1 MTAVLTY
8 LIAFVV
14 LISVITIIHESGHF
28 FAARICRVKV
38 LDFSIGMGPSILQK
52 QDKLQTNYN
61 IRILPIGGFVQ
72 MLGEG
77 ENSSEKDSFQS
88 KPYHQRLFIVLAGPM
103 ANFILAFI
111 IFAGL
116 NLYGIQEI
124 SSDIGQV
131 KKDSPAYN
139 AGIVPGTKIKRI
151 DESFVETRMEVQSA
165 LLRRLGETGNINIE
179 TEDSQGAT
187 SSHQIYISEWL
198 KGQEPNDLMRDLGMY
213 LPSEIII
220 AQMTE
225 NGPAENSG
233 LMIGDKINAIDFNEI
248 QSWEDLKFF
257 INLSEGKEILV
268 SISRNNSNYDYL
280 VQPEYRESP
289 EAAWLIG
296 IAANLKILPSSIIK
310 KRYGLFEGSVKALK
324 DTYSKS
330 AESLIFLKKMVQGL
344 ISPKNLGG
352 PVMIGQYAGDSI
364 KYGGLFSFLMLM
376 ALISIG
382 LGIIN
387 LLPIPVLDGGQAVM
401 MTLEKIK
408 GSPLSE
414 NFVGISHRLGIAFIV
429 CLMIFTFFNDLSR
442 IFCIEFKTIS
452 FVSFATVA
460 KYISI
465 IKENRASYRS
475 SILADR

>member
-8 LIAFVV
+8 LIAFVI

-52 QDKLQTNYN
+52 QDKHQTNYN

-77 ENSSEKDSFQS
+77 ENSAEKDSFQS

-103 ANFILAFI
+103 ANFILAFM

-139 AGIVPGTKIKRI
+139 AGIESGTKIKRI

-165 LLRRLGETGNINIE
+165 LLRRLGETGIINIE
-179 TEDSQGAT
+179 TEDFRGST

-257 INLSEGKEILV
+257 INSSEGKEILV
-268 SISRNNSNYDYL
+268 SISRNNSNFDYL

-289 EAAWLIG
+289 EPAWLIG

-310 KRYGLFEGSVKALK
+310 KRYGLLEGSVKAFK

-330 AESLIFLKKMVQGL
+330 VESLIFLKKMVQGL
-344 ISPKNLGG
+344 ISPRNLGG

-414 NFVGISHRLGIAFIV
+414 NFVGISYRLGIAFIV

-442 IFCIEFKTIS
+442 IF
-452 FVSFATVA
+452 
-460 KYISI
+460 
-465 IKENRASYRS
+465 
-475 SILADR
+475 

>member
-52 QDKLQTNYN
+52 QDKHQTNYN

-77 ENSSEKDSFQS
+77 ESSSEKDSFQS

-116 NLYGIQEI
+116 NIYGIQEI

-139 AGIVPGTKIKRI
+139 AGIESGTKIKRI

-165 LLRRLGETGNINIE
+165 LLRRLGETGIINIE
-179 TEDSQGAT
+179 TEDFQGTT

-257 INLSEGKEILV
+257 INSSEGKEILV
-268 SISRNNSNYDYL
+268 SISRNNSNFDYL

-289 EAAWLIG
+289 EPAWLIG

-310 KRYGLFEGSVKALK
+310 KRYGLLEGSVKAFK

-330 AESLIFLKKMVQGL
+330 AESLIFLRKMVQGL
-344 ISPKNLGG
+344 ISPRNLGG

-414 NFVGISHRLGIAFIV
+414 NFVGISYRLGIAFIV
-429 CLMIFTFFNDLSR
+429 CLRIFTFFNDLSR
-442 IFCIEFKTIS
+442 IF
-452 FVSFATVA
+452 
-460 KYISI
+460 
-465 IKENRASYRS
+465 
-475 SILADR
+475 

>member
-1 MTAVLTY
+1 MTAVLIY

-52 QDKLQTNYN
+52 QDKHQTNYN

-77 ENSSEKDSFQS
+77 ENSAEKDSFQS

-103 ANFILAFI
+103 ANFILAFM

-139 AGIVPGTKIKRI
+139 AGIESGTKIKRI

-165 LLRRLGETGNINIE
+165 LLRRLGETGIINIE
-179 TEDSQGAT
+179 TEDFRGST

-257 INLSEGKEILV
+257 INSSEGKEILV
-268 SISRNNSNYDYL
+268 SISRNNSNFDYL
-280 VQPEYRESP
+280 VQPEFRESP
-289 EAAWLIG
+289 EPAWLIG

-310 KRYGLFEGSVKALK
+310 KRYGLLEGSVKAFK

-344 ISPKNLGG
+344 ISPRNLGG

-414 NFVGISHRLGIAFIV
+414 NFVGISYRLGIAFIV

-442 IFCIEFKTIS
+442 IF
-452 FVSFATVA
+452 
-460 KYISI
+460 
-465 IKENRASYRS
+465 
-475 SILADR
+475 

>member
-1 MTAVLTY
+1 MTAVLIY

-52 QDKLQTNYN
+52 QDRHQTNYN

-72 MLGEG
+72 MLGEV

-116 NLYGIQEI
+116 NIYGIQEI

-131 KKDSPAYN
+131 RKDSPAYN
-139 AGIVPGTKIKRI
+139 AGIESGTKIKRI

-165 LLRRLGETGNINIE
+165 LLRRLGETGIINIE
-179 TEDSQGAT
+179 TEDFQGAT
-187 SSHQIYISEWL
+187 SLHQIYISEWL

-257 INLSEGKEILV
+257 INSSEGKEILV
-268 SISRNNSNYDYL
+268 SISRNNSNFDYL

-289 EAAWLIG
+289 EPAWLIG

-310 KRYGLFEGSVKALK
+310 KRYGLLEGSVKAFK

-344 ISPKNLGG
+344 ISPRNLGG

-414 NFVGISHRLGIAFIV
+414 NFVGISYRLGIAFIV
-429 CLMIFTFFNDLSR
+429 CIMIFTFFNDLSR
-442 IFCIEFKTIS
+442 IF
-452 FVSFATVA
+452 
-460 KYISI
+460 
-465 IKENRASYRS
+465 
-475 SILADR
+475 

>member
-52 QDKLQTNYN
+52 QDKHQTNYN
-61 IRILPIGGFVQ
+61 IRVLPIGGFVQ

-77 ENSSEKDSFQS
+77 ESSSEKDSFQS

-116 NLYGIQEI
+116 NIYGIQEI

-139 AGIVPGTKIKRI
+139 AGIESGTKIKRI

-165 LLRRLGETGNINIE
+165 LLRRLGETGIINIE
-179 TEDSQGAT
+179 TEDFQGTT

-220 AQMTE
+220 DQMTE

-257 INLSEGKEILV
+257 INSSEGKEILV
-268 SISRNNSNYDYL
+268 SISRNNSNFDYL

-289 EAAWLIG
+289 EPAWLIG

-310 KRYGLFEGSVKALK
+310 KRYGLLEGSVKAFK

-344 ISPKNLGG
+344 ISPRNLGG

-414 NFVGISHRLGIAFIV
+414 NFVGISYRLGIAFIV

-442 IFCIEFKTIS
+442 IF
-452 FVSFATVA
+452 
-460 KYISI
+460 
-465 IKENRASYRS
+465 
-475 SILADR
+475 

>member
-52 QDKLQTNYN
+52 QDKHQTNYN

-77 ENSSEKDSFQS
+77 ESSSEKDSFQS

-116 NLYGIQEI
+116 NIYGIQEI

-139 AGIVPGTKIKRI
+139 AGIESGTKIKRI
-151 DESFVETRMEVQSA
+151 DESSVETRMEVQSA
-165 LLRRLGETGNINIE
+165 LLRRLGETGIINIE
-179 TEDSQGAT
+179 TEDFQGST

-213 LPSEIII
+213 LPSEITI

-257 INLSEGKEILV
+257 INSSEGKEILV
-268 SISRNNSNYDYL
+268 SISRNNSNFDYL

-289 EAAWLIG
+289 EPAWLIG

-310 KRYGLFEGSVKALK
+310 KRYGLLEASVKAFK

-330 AESLIFLKKMVQGL
+330 AESLIFLKKIVQGL

-442 IFCIEFKTIS
+442 IF
-452 FVSFATVA
+452 
-460 KYISI
+460 
-465 IKENRASYRS
+465 
-475 SILADR
+475 

>member
-1 MTAVLTY
+1 MIAVLTY

-52 QDKLQTNYN
+52 QDKHQTNYN

-116 NLYGIQEI
+116 NIYGIQEI

-139 AGIVPGTKIKRI
+139 AGIESGTKIKRI

-165 LLRRLGETGNINIE
+165 LLRRLGETGIINIE
-179 TEDSQGAT
+179 TQDFQGST

-257 INLSEGKEILV
+257 INSSEGKEILV
-268 SISRNNSNYDYL
+268 SISRNNSNFDYL

-289 EAAWLIG
+289 EPAWLIG

-310 KRYGLFEGSVKALK
+310 KRYGLLEGSVKAFK

-344 ISPKNLGG
+344 ISPRNLGG

-364 KYGGLFSFLMLM
+364 KYGGLFSFLTLM

-387 LLPIPVLDGGQAVM
+387 LLPIPVLDGGQALM

-414 NFVGISHRLGIAFIV
+414 NFVGISYRLGIAFIV

-442 IFCIEFKTIS
+442 IF
-452 FVSFATVA
+452 
-460 KYISI
+460 
-465 IKENRASYRS
+465 
-475 SILADR
+475 

>member
-8 LIAFVV
+8 LIAFIV

-38 LDFSIGMGPSILQK
+38 LDFSIGMGPSIFQK
-52 QDKLQTNYN
+52 EDKHQTNYN
-61 IRILPIGGFVQ
+61 LRILPIGGFVQ

-77 ENSSEKDSFQS
+77 NDSSERDSFQS
-88 KPYHQRLFIVLAGPM
+88 KPYYQSLFIVLAGPM

-131 KKDSPAYN
+131 KKDSLAHN
-139 AGIVPGTKIKRI
+139 AGIKSGTTIISI
-151 DESFVETRMEVQSA
+151 DDSDVETRMEVQSA
-165 LLRRLGETGNINIE
+165 LLRRLGETGIINIE
-179 TEDSQGAT
+179 TSDFQGIT
-187 SSHQIYISEWL
+187 SSHQIYISDWL
-198 KGQEPNDLMRDLGMY
+198 IGQEPNDLMKDLGMY

-220 AQMTE
+220 AQLTE
-225 NGPAENSG
+225 NGPAANSG
-233 LMIGDKINAIDFNEI
+233 LKIGDKINAIDLNEI
-248 QSWEDLKFF
+248 QSWEDLKVF
-257 INLSEGKEILV
+257 INSSQGKEILV
-268 SISRNNSNYDYL
+268 SISRNNSNFDYV
-280 VQPEYRESP
+280 VQPEFNQSS
-289 EAAWLIG
+289 EAQWLIG
-296 IAANLKILPSSIIK
+296 IAANLKILPSSIMK
-310 KRYGLFEGSVKALK
+310 KRYGFFEGSIKALK

-330 AESLIFLKKMVQGL
+330 AESIIFLKKMVQGL
-344 ISPKNLGG
+344 ISPRNLGG

-414 NFVGISHRLGIAFIV
+414 NFVGITHRLGIAFIV

-442 IFCIEFKTIS
+442 IF
-452 FVSFATVA
+452 
-460 KYISI
+460 
-465 IKENRASYRS
+465 
-475 SILADR
+475 

>member
-1 MTAVLTY
+1 MTAVLIY

-52 QDKLQTNYN
+52 QDKHQTNYN

-72 MLGEG
+72 MLGED
-77 ENSSEKDSFQS
+77 ENSAEKDSFQS

-103 ANFILAFI
+103 ANFILAFM

-139 AGIVPGTKIKRI
+139 AGIESGTKIKRI

-165 LLRRLGETGNINIE
+165 LLRRLGETGIINIE
-179 TEDSQGAT
+179 TEDFQGVT

-198 KGQEPNDLMRDLGMY
+198 KGEEPNDLMRDLGMY

-257 INLSEGKEILV
+257 INSSEGKEILV
-268 SISRNNSNYDYL
+268 SISRNNSNFDYL

-289 EAAWLIG
+289 EPAWLIG

-310 KRYGLFEGSVKALK
+310 KRYGLLEGSVKAFK
-324 DTYSKS
+324 DTYFKS
-330 AESLIFLKKMVQGL
+330 VESLIFLKKMVQGL
-344 ISPKNLGG
+344 ISPRNLGG

-414 NFVGISHRLGIAFIV
+414 NFVGISYRLGIAFIV

-442 IFCIEFKTIS
+442 IF
-452 FVSFATVA
+452 
-460 KYISI
+460 
-465 IKENRASYRS
+465 
-475 SILADR
+475 

>member
-52 QDKLQTNYN
+52 QDKHQTNYN
-61 IRILPIGGFVQ
+61 IRVLPIGGFVQ

-77 ENSSEKDSFQS
+77 ESSSEKDSFQS

-116 NLYGIQEI
+116 NIYGIQEI

-139 AGIVPGTKIKRI
+139 AGIESGTKIKRI

-165 LLRRLGETGNINIE
+165 LLRRLGETGIINIE
-179 TEDSQGAT
+179 TEDFQGVT

-257 INLSEGKEILV
+257 INSSEGKEILV
-268 SISRNNSNYDYL
+268 SISRNNSNFDYL

-289 EAAWLIG
+289 EPAWLIG

-310 KRYGLFEGSVKALK
+310 KRYGLLEGSVKAFK

-330 AESLIFLKKMVQGL
+330 VESLIFLKKMVQGL
-344 ISPKNLGG
+344 ISPRNLGG

-414 NFVGISHRLGIAFIV
+414 NFVGISYRLGIAFIV

-442 IFCIEFKTIS
+442 IF
-452 FVSFATVA
+452 
-460 KYISI
+460 
-465 IKENRASYRS
+465 
-475 SILADR
+475 

>member
-52 QDKLQTNYN
+52 QDKHQTNYN

-77 ENSSEKDSFQS
+77 ESSAEKDSFQS

-116 NLYGIQEI
+116 NIYGIQEI

-139 AGIVPGTKIKRI
+139 AGIESGTKIKRI

-165 LLRRLGETGNINIE
+165 LLRRLGETGIINIE
-179 TEDSQGAT
+179 TEDFQGTT

-257 INLSEGKEILV
+257 INSSEGKEILV
-268 SISRNNSNYDYL
+268 SISRNNSNFDYL

-289 EAAWLIG
+289 EPAWLIG

-310 KRYGLFEGSVKALK
+310 KRYGLLEGSVKAFK

-344 ISPKNLGG
+344 ISPRNLGG

-414 NFVGISHRLGIAFIV
+414 NFVGISYRLGIAFIV

-442 IFCIEFKTIS
+442 IF
-452 FVSFATVA
+452 
-460 KYISI
+460 
-465 IKENRASYRS
+465 
-475 SILADR
+475 